1 MKVGIV
7 TFPGTVDAS
16 DVAKAVH
23 AVGGEPVTLTHMS
36 DSLDGIDAVVL
47 PGGASFSDHLRPGAL
62 ARHTPVM
69 TEVIAQA
76 REGLPVLGI
85 GNGFQILCE
94 SRLLPG
100 ALTTNASGEF
110 ISAEQSLRVETKD
123 TVWSNQFESG
133 EEITIVLKS
142 GSGSYIATPEVLE
155 RLESSDQV
163 VFRYVG
169 VNPNGSTHNI
179 AGITNER
186 GNVVGLMAHPEYSVD
201 EGAASNVDGRRF
213 FTSLAAFLDVVS
225 TPRMRHAAE
234 SS

>member
-110 ISAEQSLRVETKD
+110 ISAEQSLRVETRD
-123 TVWSNQFESG
+123 TVWTNQFESG

-169 VNPNGSTHNI
+169 STR
-179 AGITNER
+179 T
-186 GNVVGLMAHPEYSVD
+186 
-201 EGAASNVDGRRF
+201 GRRT
-213 FTSLAAFLDVVS
+213 TSPASRTSAATSWGSWLTPSTAWTMAPRRTPTDAVS
-225 TPRMRHAAE
+225 SPVSRP
-234 SS
+234 SSTSCRPPG

>member
-16 DVAKAVH
+16 DVAKAVA
-23 AVGGEPVTLTHMS
+23 AVGGEPITLTHLS

-47 PGGASFSDHLRPGAL
+47 PGGASYEDHLRPGAL

-69 TEVIAQA
+69 EAVIALA
-76 REGLPVLGI
+76 LDGMPVLGI

-94 SRLLPG
+94 ARLLPG

-110 ISAEQSLRVETKD
+110 ISAEQTLRVETRD
-123 TVWSNQFESG
+123 TLWSNQFDSG
-133 EEITIVLKS
+133 EVIRIMLKS
-142 GSGSYIATPEVLE
+142 GSGAYIAAPDVID

-169 VNPNGSTHNI
+169 TNPNGSINNI

-201 EGAASNVDGRRF
+201 AATASSADGRRF

-234 SS
+234 TS

>member
-16 DVAKAVH
+16 DVAIAIRAVD
-23 AVGGEPVTLTHMS
+23 GEPVTLTHTS
-36 DSLDGIDAVVL
+36 ESLEGIDAVVL
-47 PGGASFSDHLRPGAL
+47 PGGASYDDHLRPGAL

-69 TEVIAQA
+69 EAVIGLAL
-76 REGLPVLGI
+76 EGLPVLGI
-85 GNGFQILCE
+85 GNGFQTLCE
-94 SRLLPG
+94 ARLLPG
-100 ALTTNASGEF
+100 ALTTNGSGRF
-110 ISAEQSLRVETKD
+110 ISAEQSLRVESRD
-123 TVWSNQFESG
+123 TVWTNQFETG
-133 EEITIVLKS
+133 EVITIMLKS
-142 GSGSYIATPEVLE
+142 GSGRYIATPEVLD
-155 RLESSDQV
+155 RLEASDQV

-169 VNPNGSTHNI
+169 VNPNQSMNNI

-201 EGAASNVDGRRF
+201 AARASTADGRRF
-213 FTSLAAFLDVVS
+213 FTSLTAFLDVVS

>member
-16 DVAKAVH
+16 DVAKAVS
-23 AVGGEPVTLTHMS
+23 AVGGEPITLTPES
-36 DSLDGIDAVVL
+36 TSLEGIDAVVL
-47 PGGASFSDHLRPGAL
+47 PGGASYSDYLRPGAI
-62 ARHTPVM
+62 ARHTPIM
-69 TEVIAQA
+69 EAVIPLAL
-76 REGLPVLGI
+76 EGLPVLGI

-100 ALTTNASGEF
+100 ALTTNASGGY
-110 ISAEQSLRVETKD
+110 ISVEQSLQVESRD
-123 TVWSNQFESG
+123 TVWTNQFDGG
-133 EEITIVLKS
+133 ENITITVK
-142 GSGSYIATPEVLE
+142 GVAGAYIATPEVLARIE
-155 RLESSDQV
+155 DSDQV

-169 VNPNGSTHNI
+169 VNPNGSLNNI

-186 GNVVGLMAHPEYSVD
+186 GNVVGLMAHPEYSV
-201 EGAASNVDGRRF
+201 EAETASSADGRRF

>member
-16 DVAKAVH
+16 DVAKAVA
-23 AVGGEPVTLTHMS
+23 AVGGEPVTLTAES
-36 DSLDGIDAVVL
+36 DSLAGIDAVVI
-47 PGGASFSDHLRPGAL
+47 PGGASYSDHLRPGAL
-62 ARHTPVM
+62 ARHTPVINA
-69 TEVIAQA
+69 VIARA

-94 SRLLPG
+94 ARLLPG

-110 ISAEQSLRVETKD
+110 ISAEQTLRVETRD
-123 TVWSNQFESG
+123 TLWSNQFDGG
-133 EEITIVLKS
+133 EVIRIMLKS
-142 GSGSYIATPEVLE
+142 GSGAYIAAPDVID

-169 VNPNGSTHNI
+169 VNPNGSINNI

-201 EGAASNVDGRRF
+201 AATASSADGRRF

-225 TPRMRHAAE
+225 TPRMKHAAE
-234 SS
+234 TS

>member
-16 DVAKAVH
+16 DVAKAVG
-23 AVGGEPVTLTHMS
+23 AVGGEPVTLTPES
-36 DSLDGIDAVVL
+36 DSLAGIDAVVL
-47 PGGASFSDHLRPGAL
+47 PGGASYSDHLRPGAL
-62 ARHTPVM
+62 ARHTPVINA
-69 TEVIAQA
+69 VIARA

-94 SRLLPG
+94 ARLLPG
-100 ALTTNASGEF
+100 ALTRNASGEF
-110 ISAEQSLRVETKD
+110 ISAEQTLRVETRD
-123 TVWSNQFESG
+123 TLWSNQFDSG
-133 EEITIVLKS
+133 EVIRIMLKS
-142 GSGSYIATPEVLE
+142 GSGSYIATPDVID

-169 VNPNGSTHNI
+169 ANPNGSINNI

-201 EGAASNVDGRRF
+201 AATASSADGRRF

>member
-100 ALTTNASGEF
+100 ALTTNASSEF
-110 ISAEQSLRVETKD
+110 ISAEQSLRVESRD
-123 TVWSNQFESG
+123 TVWTNQFESG

-201 EGAASNVDGRRF
+201 DGAASNADGRRF

>member
-16 DVAKAVH
+16 DVAKAVS
-23 AVGGEPVTLTHMS
+23 AVGGEPVTLTHTN
-36 DSLDGIDAVVL
+36 DSLVGIDAVVL
-47 PGGASFSDHLRPGAL
+47 PGGASYSDHLRPGAL

-69 TEVIAQA
+69 EAVIPLAL
-76 REGLPVLGI
+76 EGLPVLGI

-94 SRLLPG
+94 ARLLPG

-110 ISAEQSLRVETKD
+110 ISAEQSLRVETRD
-123 TVWSNQFESG
+123 TVWTNQFDSG
-133 EEITIVLKS
+133 EVITIMIKS
-142 GSGSYIATPEVLE
+142 GSGSYIATPQALE

-163 VFRYVG
+163 VFRYAG
-169 VNPNGSTHNI
+169 VNPNGSTNNI

-201 EGAASNVDGRRF
+201 AATASSADGRRF

>member
-16 DVAKAVH
+16 DVAKAVA
-23 AVGGEPVTLTHMS
+23 AVGGEPVTLTAES
-36 DSLDGIDAVVL
+36 DSLAGIDAVVI
-47 PGGASFSDHLRPGAL
+47 PGGASYSDHLRPGAL
-62 ARHTPVM
+62 ARHTPVINA
-69 TEVIAQA
+69 VIARA

-94 SRLLPG
+94 ARLLPG

-110 ISAEQSLRVETKD
+110 ISAEQTLRVETRD
-123 TVWSNQFESG
+123 TLWSNQFDGG
-133 EEITIVLKS
+133 EVIRIMLKS
-142 GSGSYIATPEVLE
+142 GSGAYIAAPDVID

-169 VNPNGSTHNI
+169 VNPNGSINNI

-201 EGAASNVDGRRF
+201 AATASSADGRRF

-234 SS
+234 TS

>member
-16 DVAKAVH
+16 DVAKAVA
-23 AVGGEPVTLTHMS
+23 AVGGEPVTLTHTS
-36 DSLDGIDAVVL
+36 DSLTGIDAVVL
-47 PGGASFSDHLRPGAL
+47 PGGASYSDHLRPGAL
-62 ARHTPVM
+62 ARHTPVVNA
-69 TEVIAQA
+69 VIALA

-110 ISAEQSLRVETKD
+110 ISAEQSLRVETRD
-123 TVWSNQFESG
+123 TVWTNQFDSG
-133 EEITIVLKS
+133 EVIRIMLNS

-163 VFRYVG
+163 VFRYAG
-169 VNPNGSTHNI
+169 VNPNGSTNNI

-201 EGAASNVDGRRF
+201 AATASSADGRRF

>member
-23 AVGGEPVTLTHMS
+23 AVGGEPVTLTHLS

-100 ALTTNASGEF
+100 ALTTNASGEL
-110 ISAEQSLRVETKD
+110 ISTEQSLRVETRD
-123 TVWSNQFESG
+123 TVWTNQFESG

-155 RLESSDQV
+155 RLESFDQV

-186 GNVVGLMAHPEYSVD
+186 GNVVGLMAHPEYNVD